1 MLYKIFTLLTRSAKV
16 KQHRE
21 CHMTIF
27 PKNVTILPILA
38 GEAFLIRIN
47 FQKLSYITEQAMF
60 TCNFSRMY
68 LLPTFTSSK
77 FPNIRAG
84 CLLCS

>member
-1 MLYKIFTLLTRSAKV
+1 MLYKIFTLPTSGAKV

-38 GEAFLIRIN
+38 DEAVL
-47 FQKLSYITEQAMF
+47 
-60 TCNFSRMY
+60 
-68 LLPTFTSSK
+68 
-77 FPNIRAG
+77 
-84 CLLCS
+84 